1 MSERLGTTEFKDR
14 IFDFESSGDWQ
25 YKGGLPCVIDFWAE
39 WCPPCKMIAPLLEEL
54 AVEYSGRVRF
64 YNVNS
69 DEEPDLAAAFGVFS
83 VPTLLY
89 VPMTGEP
96 RPYVGARPKAALK
109 HLIESELLSE
119 QVGT

>member
-69 DEEPDLAAAFGVFS
+69 DE
-83 VPTLLY
+83 
-89 VPMTGEP
+89 
-96 RPYVGARPKAALK
+96 
-109 HLIESELLSE
+109 
-119 QVGT
+119 